1 MFDYFDRDQETQESK
16 NLDRPQE
23 MTQAEQE
30 ALEDRRKAAKEEPET
45 LEAARDDMINNEE
58 KGYLRQTQYDSDYET
73 TRDEEIGR

>member
-1 MFDYFDRDQETQESK
+1 MYDYFDRDQETQESK

-23 MTQAEQE
+23 MTEAEQE
-30 ALEDRRKAAKEEPET
+30 ALDNRHEAAKKHRET
-45 LEAARDDMINNEE
+45 LNAARADMIENEE

>member
-23 MTQAEQE
+23 MTQAEQK
-30 ALEDRRKAAKEEPET
+30 ALDDRHKAAKEERET